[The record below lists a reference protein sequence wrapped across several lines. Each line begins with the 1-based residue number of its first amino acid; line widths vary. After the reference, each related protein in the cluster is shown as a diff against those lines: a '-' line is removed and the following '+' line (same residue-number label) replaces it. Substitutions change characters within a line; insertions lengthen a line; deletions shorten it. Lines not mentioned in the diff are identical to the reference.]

1 MCTSPG
7 RDFLRP
13 GWNGI
18 DRGGVGSLAGAM
30 KRRARPRAGRVWCWI
45 ALLAALAP
53 GVPAGTARAAAPAA
67 AVTAAPALA
76 PGTLSPDQITRLL
89 ALLRDPA
96 ARAQFEAT
104 LEALAKASPA
114 PAPAARPAATA
125 ATKPAATKPAATK
138 TGTATTG
145 TAKTGTTKTGT
156 AKTGTAKPAATKPA
170 ASLHIPLAPNSLAAM
185 LLSDVS
191 QRIRRLTREMVT
203 TAQAVTRYQLLWFWI
218 TATVQDPGLR
228 KLLLDAAWK
237 LLLVMAAGTA
247 LEWLA
252 RRGLGRARSG
262 LSEIAEGVGRSR
274 DAEAEAA
281 PARLR
286 GLPSL
291 GLLLWRVPFVLGR
304 LFLDLLP
311 VAAFWL
317 LATFL
322 LADVL
327 GSTGLAQL
335 VVLAVV
341 DAYVAVRV
349 VMSATRMIVSPDTP
363 ALRLVHVSD
372 ATALYLVRWV
382 RRIAAVIAFGFGGIE
397 VGVLFG
403 LYPAARIAL
412 VKLVMLVVHVFAVI
426 IVLQR
431 RREVAAWIRG
441 QHPPKGLLGRGR
453 VWLARVWHI
462 VAIFYVVAL
471 WVVWAI
477 GLPNGFGLLLRV
489 FLVSVAVLV
498 GARLLTVALRD
509 ALDRWILEA
518 PALAE
523 GYPLLH
529 ERLRHYHPALRATV
543 SAVVAAAAALL
554 LLEAWGFGTL
564 SWLTQGALGRR
575 VSGAV
580 GTIGLTLLF
589 ALLAWEGVNTGIQRH
604 LTRLAAGAKAARA
617 ARLRTLLPM
626 LRSALFVVIAIVVGL
641 ITLSEIGVN
650 IAPLLAGAGVVGLA
664 IGFGS
669 QKLVQD
675 IITGLFLLLEDAMQV
690 GDVVALGGLSGVVE
704 NLSVRT
710 IRLRAADGSVHVIPF
725 SAVTTVTNQ
734 TRDFGYAVLNLQ
746 VGYKE
751 DVDRVIALLT
761 EIVHKMRDEPLWEDM
776 IKDELEVWGLD
787 QFGASGLVIAC
798 RIKTGPAQR
807 WAVGRE
813 FNRRIKLRFEQEG
826 IEIPYPYQRLSIDPA
841 EWREALAPAAQSAM
855 QGAPP
860 IAAPDA
866 GGGMAAMRRGAAD

>member
-1 MCTSPG
+1 MG
-7 RDFLRP
+7 RAWR
-13 GWNGI
+13 
-18 DRGGVGSLAGAM
+18 
-30 KRRARPRAGRVWCWI
+30 WI

-53 GVPAGTARAAAPAA
+53 GVPAGTARAASAAPVAA
-67 AVTAAPALA
+67 AAAPALA
-76 PGTLSPDQITRLL
+76 PGTLSHDQITRLL

-114 PAPAARPAATA
+114 PTSAAAPAATTTAATA
-125 ATKPAATKPAATK
+125 PGTTVPGATQPGAAKPGATTPAAAKPGAT
-138 TGTATTG
+138 
-145 TAKTGTTKTGT
+145 
-156 AKTGTAKPAATKPA
+156 KPAATKPA
-170 ASLHIPLAPNSLAAM
+170 ASLHIPLAPNSLGAM

-191 QRIRRLTREMVT
+191 QRIRGLTREMVA

-218 TATVQDPGLR
+218 TATAQDPGLR

-247 LEWLA
+247 FEWLV

-262 LSEIAEGVGRSR
+262 LSAIAEGVGRSR

-281 PARLR
+281 APTRLR
-286 GLPSL
+286 RLPSL
-291 GLLLWRVPFVLGR
+291 GLLLWRVPFVLGL

-311 VAAFWL
+311 VAGFWL

-322 LADVL
+322 SADVL
-327 GSTGLAQL
+327 GSTGLAHL
-335 VVLAVV
+335 VVLAIV

-363 ALRLVHVSD
+363 ALRLVHISD

-441 QHPPKGLLGRGR
+441 QRPPRGLLGRGR

-471 WVVWAI
+471 WLVWAI

-489 FLVSVAVLV
+489 FLVSVAVLG
-498 GARLLTVALRD
+498 GARLLTVVLRD

-543 SAVVAAAAALL
+543 SVVVAAAAALI

-564 SWLTQGALGRR
+564 SWLAQGALGRR

-589 ALLAWEGVNTGIQRH
+589 ALLVWEGMNTGIQRH

-710 IRLRAADGSVHVIPF
+710 IRLRAVDGSVHVIPF

-751 DVDRVIALLT
+751 DVDRVVALLT

-787 QFGASGLVIAC
+787 QFTPSAMVIAC

-813 FNRRIKLRFEQEG
+813 VNRRIKLRFQQEG
-826 IEIPYPYQRLSIDPA
+826 IEMPYPYQRLSIDPA
-841 EWREALAPAAQSAM
+841 EWREALAPAAQDAA

-860 IAAPDA
+860 AAAQDAAQGA
-866 GGGMAAMRRGAAD
+866 GGGMAAMKRGAAD